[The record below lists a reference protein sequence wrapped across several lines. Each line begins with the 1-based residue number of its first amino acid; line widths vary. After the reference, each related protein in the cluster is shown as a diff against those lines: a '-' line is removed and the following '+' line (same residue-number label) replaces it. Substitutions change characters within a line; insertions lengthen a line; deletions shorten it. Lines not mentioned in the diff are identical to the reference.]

1 MFRNRKLLLGMLIV
15 FLIVM
20 FIIIFRNPGFDYP
33 SDQIRYEQTYRVV
46 SVIDGDTF
54 QIGTGEI
61 VRLICVDAPEF
72 GEAGYVEATQYLSEL
87 ILDRDVMLESDVS
100 DRDSYGRLLRY
111 VYSDGIFVNREV
123 VKSGHAEVF
132 PYGEDTERCEEIGL

>member
-1 MFRNRKLLLGMLIV
+1 M
-15 FLIVM
+15 
-20 FIIIFRNPGFDYP
+20 
-33 SDQIRYEQTYRVV
+33 
-46 SVIDGDTF
+46 IDGDTF